1 MDQILVGEN
10 KRTIGNWGNL
20 CMDWILE
27 ILREVISFVSCDN
40 NIGVMQGS
48 LLLEMYIKILNI
60 ILHICN

>member
-10 KRTIGNWGNL
+10 QKTIGNWGNL

-40 NIGVMQGS
+40 NIAVIQGS

-60 ILHICN
+60 ILRICN